1 MKKLIEKYESQIVKC
16 KLSID
21 HMFKMIDAGEDE
33 GGEAIDT
40 DDLLEEI
47 EIAKSR
53 RRMYETFIHDIK
65 NSDVMIIL
73 DYLVDNNEQFG
84 TDSSKR
90 RILRVE
96 QSMFDRITDITK
108 NVK

>member
-1 MKKLIEKYESQIVKC
+1 MKKLIEKYESQIEKC

-21 HMFKMIDAGEDE
+21 HMFKMIDTGEDE

-47 EIAKSR
+47 EIAKHK
-53 RRMYETFIHDIK
+53 RRMYERFVKDIK
-65 NSDVMIIL
+65 DSDTLIVL

-96 QSMFDRITDITK
+96 QGVFDKMKDITESIK
-108 NVK
+108 